1 MVQCITLY
9 GNKCIFYKGNE
20 ITLVYLVLYDK
31 TLSINKNKEI
41 DPKVVYFVLSMLNN
55 LFNLKLI
62 EK

>member
-20 ITLVYLVLYDK
+20 IMLVYLVLYDK
-31 TLSINKNKEI
+31 TLSINKNMEI

>member
-20 ITLVYLVLYDK
+20 IMLVYLVLYDK